1 MNDLGLDL
9 SEKLN
14 ERKNEE
20 EKEFD
25 FLLKNLN
32 KRLKQAEFDLMHGDY
47 LIKEHCN
54 EIRRQVQLAKETT
67 LLKIEEITDELFT
80 KILFYFIY
88 FCEKSFL
95 GRVELYHPNRV

>member
-1 MNDLGLDL
+1 MNDLGFDL

-25 FLLKNLN
+25 FLLKTLN
-32 KRLKQAEFDLMHGDY
+32 KRLQQAEFDLTHGDY

-54 EIRRQVQLAKETT
+54 EIR
-67 LLKIEEITDELFT
+67 
-80 KILFYFIY
+80 
-88 FCEKSFL
+88 
-95 GRVELYHPNRV
+95 